1 MVDDAV
7 AFVAALLWLTTAV
20 ESANVLRRRHPEPAL
35 NMLLVTFGLL
45 AITATFFVPA
55 VHLTVGR
62 VTGVANIGE
71 PIARTGLLGA
81 AWSVQIMLHRLG
93 DHGTAGLRLGR
104 RGLVLGAFVI
114 VLWACFLAAPVAT
127 PTVMFTRDYGH
138 DPAVAAYLVASLA
151 YLWLALIDVI
161 RGTMRYGR
169 AAQRPLAI
177 ALRLIGLG
185 CWLGLG
191 YIAAKAVF
199 VVMLVTGRGT
209 VEGGLESTIS
219 RLLAVAGGLLV
230 IIGSALPYLARRA
243 GAARVWIVTYRNL
256 SRLYPLWALMYRA
269 EPGIALD
276 PPSSRLTDA
285 LRVRDLDLRLYRRV
299 IEIRDGYLT
308 LAPYLPPDVSI
319 PARPDDE
326 QSEVLAILAAVAN
339 KREGRIADAQRRSKP
354 ASSAT
359 LAEDVDHLARVS
371 RLLPRSPRHH
381 LAVTTRPAIGENP
394 PSHSTPRTTT

>member
-7 AFVAALLWLTTAV
+7 AFVAVLLWLTTAV

-55 VHLTVGR
+55 VHLAVGR

-71 PIARTGLLGA
+71 PIARTALLGA

-93 DHGTAGLRLGR
+93 DHGTAGFRLGR
-104 RGLVLGAFVI
+104 RGVVLGAFV
-114 VLWACFLAAPVAT
+114 VALWACFLAAPVDT

-138 DPAVAAYLVASLA
+138 EPAVAAYLVVSLA

-169 AAQRPLAI
+169 AAQRPLAL

-191 YIAAKAVF
+191 YIAVKVVF

-219 RLLAVAGGLLV
+219 RLLAVGGGLLV
-230 IIGSALPYLARRA
+230 ISRVSAPLPRPPCRSRPRLDRDLPEPATALPPLGADVSRRTRHRARPARLSA
-243 GAARVWIVTYRNL
+243 G
-256 SRLYPLWALMYRA
+256 
-269 EPGIALD
+269 
-276 PPSSRLTDA
+276 
-285 LRVRDLDLRLYRRV
+285 RRV
-299 IEIRDGYLT
+299 PG
-308 LAPYLPPDVSI
+308 A
-319 PARPDDE
+319 
-326 QSEVLAILAAVAN
+326 
-339 KREGRIADAQRRSKP
+339 
-354 ASSAT
+354 
-359 LAEDVDHLARVS
+359 
-371 RLLPRSPRHH
+371 
-381 LAVTTRPAIGENP
+381 
-394 PSHSTPRTTT
+394 

>member
-7 AFVAALLWLTTAV
+7 AFVAVLLWLTTAV
-20 ESANVLRRRHPEPAL
+20 ESASVLRRRHREPAL
-35 NMLLVTFGLL
+35 DMLLVTFGLL

-55 VHLTVGR
+55 VHLAVGR

-71 PIARTGLLGA
+71 PIARTALLGA

-93 DHGTAGLRLGR
+93 DQGAAGLRFGR
-104 RGLVLGAFVI
+104 RGLVLGAFV
-114 VLWACFLAAPVAT
+114 VALWACFLAAPVDT
-127 PTVMFTRDYGH
+127 PTARFTRDYGH
-138 DPAVAAYLVASLA
+138 EPAVAAYLVVSLA

-169 AAQRPLAI
+169 AAQRPLAL

-191 YIAAKAVF
+191 YVAVKAVF
-199 VVMLVTGRGT
+199 VVMLVAGRGSAD
-209 VEGGLESTIS
+209 GGIESTIS

-230 IIGSALPYLARRA
+230 IIGSALPYLAHRA
-243 GAARVWIVTYRNL
+243 GAARTWIVTYRNL
-256 SRLYPLWALMYRA
+256 QRLYRLWELMYCA
-269 EPGIALD
+269 EAGFALD
-276 PPSSRLTDA
+276 PPGSRLVDVFR
-285 LRVRDLDLRLYRRV
+285 LRDLDLRLYRRV
-299 IEIRDGYLT
+299 IEIRDGYLA
-308 LAPYLPPDVSI
+308 LAPYLPPGVSL

-339 KREGRIADAQRRSKP
+339 KREGRIAHAQPRSKP
-354 ASSAT
+354 ASST
-359 LAEDVDHLARVS
+359 LADDVDHLARVS

-381 LAVTTRPAIGENP
+381 LAVTARPAIGENP
-394 PSHSTPRTTT
+394 PSHPTPRTTT